1 MQVSRRKSTE
11 IEADGEIQKMPLS
24 ALAVAPFPVT
34 VSVKKERIEG
44 KRFIIVVTVILLS
57 FAQVTSN
64 IVWDNGALK

>member
-1 MQVSRRKSTE
+1 
-11 IEADGEIQKMPLS
+11 MPLS